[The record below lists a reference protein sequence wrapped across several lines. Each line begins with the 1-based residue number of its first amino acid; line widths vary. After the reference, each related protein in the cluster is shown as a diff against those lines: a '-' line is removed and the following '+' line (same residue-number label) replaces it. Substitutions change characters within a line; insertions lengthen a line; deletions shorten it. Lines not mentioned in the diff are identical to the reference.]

1 VNDVKERVLS
11 LSLEGAIEAFAGTR
25 WKFLEVDEEGSTVR
39 LEKPV
44 GAGESYVVELTYHD
58 AREKDRLVDQL
69 IGADFIEQKRR
80 VTSDW

>member
-11 LSLEGAIEAFAGTR
+11 LSLEGVIEAFAGTK
-25 WKFLEVDEEGSTVR
+25 WKFLEVDEACGEVR

-44 GAGESYVVELTYHD
+44 AAGESYVVELKYKD
-58 AREKDRLVDQL
+58 EREKDLIVDRLM
-69 IGADFIEQKRR
+69 GAEFIEQKRR

>member
-1 VNDVKERVLS
+1 MKERVLS
-11 LSLEGAIEAFAGTR
+11 LSLERAIEAFAGTR
-25 WKFLEVDEEGSTVR
+25 WKFLEVNEEGGEVR

-44 GAGESYVVELTYHD
+44 GAGESYVVELTYND
-58 AREKDRLVDQL
+58 AHEKDLLVDQL